1 MNNLPSS
8 TEDIFVREMIVHGN
22 KERAIRAAFPRM
34 VPEFIPA
41 AIEYMMENP
50 EIRHRIDAGILYFYK
65 GLVSGTLKAEMEP
78 VSLSEKRELLHKIIL
93 RRRRHPAYVRT
104 DEGLRMVMV
113 SATSEE
119 VNDAVRME
127 RELRSQQMN
136 SQRK

>member
-1 MNNLPSS
+1 
-8 TEDIFVREMIVHGN
+8 MIVHGN

-34 VPEFIPA
+34 VPEFIHT

-104 DEGLRMVMV
+104 EEGLRMVMV
-113 SATSEE
+113 STTSEE

>member
-34 VPEFIPA
+34 VPEFIHT

-104 DEGLRMVMV
+104 CLLY
-113 SATSEE
+113 TSRC
-119 VNDAVRME
+119 V
-127 RELRSQQMN
+127 
-136 SQRK
+136 